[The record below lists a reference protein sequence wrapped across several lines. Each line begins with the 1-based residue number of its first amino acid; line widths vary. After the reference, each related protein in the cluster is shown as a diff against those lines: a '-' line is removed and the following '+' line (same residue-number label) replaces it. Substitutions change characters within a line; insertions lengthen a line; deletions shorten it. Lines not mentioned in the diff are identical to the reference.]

1 MTPDYAVDKWLT
13 LVHQGLLK
21 LGPDLNST
29 TRLANDLREAGYVN
43 VEERIFKVPIGIWAK
58 NKTLKMIGLYLRTVI
73 FEGLQAISLAAF
85 VKGLGWS
92 QQEMEVLLVDVRKD
106 LFDVT
111 KHTYFPFHVIY
122 GQKPVG

>member
-1 MTPDYAVDKWLT
+1 MTPGYAVDKWLT
-13 LVHQGLLK
+13 LVQQGLLK

-106 LFDVT
+106 LSDVT

>member
-1 MTPDYAVDKWLT
+1 MTPGYAVDKWLT
-13 LVHQGLLK
+13 LVQQGLLK

-43 VEERIFKVPIGIWAK
+43 LEERIFKVPIGIWAK

>member
-1 MTPDYAVDKWLT
+1 MTPGYAVDKWLT
-13 LVHQGLLK
+13 LVQQGLLK

-106 LFDVT
+106 LVDVT

>member
-1 MTPDYAVDKWLT
+1 MTPGYAVDKWLT
-13 LVHQGLLK
+13 LVQQGLLK